1 MRQIMPFVARGIV
14 LLGFSTSPAVTP
26 MSSVPP
32 KLNMT
37 TTSAMS
43 RPSQW
48 PSAARDMAPCGKK
61 PPSTVNQFANEA
73 RTPESVGR
81 FATITHS
88 PPAIMAMTAT
98 ILMSANQNSNS
109 PNSLTPNKL
118 SSVMSTRK
126 NAADA
131 HCGMF
136 GNQ

>member
-1 MRQIMPFVARGIV
+1 
-14 LLGFSTSPAVTP
+14 
-26 MSSVPP
+26 
-32 KLNMT
+32 
-37 TTSAMS
+37 
-43 RPSQW
+43 
-48 PSAARDMAPCGKK
+48 MAPCGKK

-81 FATITHS
+81 FATITHN

-109 PNSLTPNKL
+109 PNSLTPNRL
-118 SSVMSTRK
+118 SSVISTRK